1 MSITLTLKLT
11 KTIFDKIV
19 CYEPINSEVLSKL
32 IKSNL
37 LMSSHDFYDNELQQ
51 LEKYKLLL
59 DKKGLIRV
67 EYLRSKG
74 KKYGRVNPKQG
85 LGLHCLRRQIR
96 HSLVKHSM
104 VDIDIVNCH
113 PVLLLQI
120 CQKLGFNCNY
130 LFDYVSNRDDIL
142 KQVIEQY
149 DLEDILEEQYIN
161 TKKDRAKTLFIILL
175 YGGSFNK
182 WLKDNNINGND
193 KPITQFINNLSKQ
206 LETIGDLI
214 LNANP
219 DLVKNIEKCKEEQM
233 KTNYNIKS
241 SVLSHYLQEYENN
254 ILEHIYVF
262 LKDKKVIINNV
273 CALCNDGI
281 MIEKDKYYN
290 GLLDQIIEY
299 LNERTEFKLSLK
311 VKELNEDVL
320 DILDQNL
327 TTEEDVESYEYKK
340 REFEKIHFKVL
351 NPVQYIEIKDNGS
364 FIARSEKKFMA
375 AYRHYSYIEVETNK
389 EQKFINKWMDDKK
402 MRNYKEI
409 DFKPMHILPDNIFNA
424 FHGFNAY
431 NKEENELYDN
441 VDIKETLIYKHLENL
456 CGNDKNV
463 IEYVELWLSRKLKN
477 PSNLTNTALIFKSI
491 EGVGKDLFF
500 NWFGN
505 SIMNEDYYF
514 NDDDIEGIIGKHN
527 TSIIN
532 KILIIIN
539 ETNARATFDISENIK
554 NGITKQTNKIE
565 PKGIDKYSN
574 TNNIGYVF
582 LTNNDN
588 PLKIPP
594 NDRRFVAIEC
604 NNKYAKNDEYFRP
617 LIKQFNDG
625 FYNKAFYNYLI
636 SLKSDDYDFTG
647 LRPETKLYKNI
658 QSLNISPI
666 VYFFEKLIFTLKG
679 KYKKIEY
686 SSSVLFQDYNDFMT
700 ESKYDNKMTAT
711 RFGSLLSTYEECI
724 EKKRK
729 NDGNYY
735 IIDYKKLYKYLV
747 DKNLIE
753 PIDKDF
759 IKE

>member
-1 MSITLTLKLT
+1 MAITLSLKST

-19 CYEPINSEVLSKL
+19 CYEPINTEILSKL
-32 IKSNL
+32 LKSNL
-37 LMSSHDFYDNELQQ
+37 LISSHDFYDNESQQ

-67 EYLRSKG
+67 EYNRSKG

-149 DLEDILEEQYIN
+149 NLEDIQEEQYIN
-161 TKKDRAKTLFIILL
+161 TKKDRAKTLFIVLL

-182 WLKDNNINGND
+182 WLKDNNINSLD
-193 KPITQFINNLSKQ
+193 KPITQYINNLCKQ
-206 LETIGDLI
+206 LEIIGELI
-214 LNANP
+214 FNANP

-281 MIEKDKYYN
+281 MIEKNKYYN

-320 DILDQNL
+320 DILDQHI
-327 TTEEDVESYEYKK
+327 TDEEDVESYEYKK
-340 REFEKIHFKVL
+340 REFEKKHFKVKD
-351 NPVQYIEIKDNGS
+351 PVKYIEIRDNGS
-364 FIARSEKKFMA
+364 LIMRREKDLIT
-375 AYRHYSYIEVETNK
+375 AYREISYMDYETNK
-389 EQKFINKWMDDKK
+389 KQSFINKWINDDL
-402 MRNYKEI
+402 MRKYDQI
-409 DFKPMHILPDNIFNA
+409 DFKPMKTLPDNIYNT
-424 FHGFNAY
+424 FHGFNAD

-441 VDIKETLIYKHLENL
+441 IDIKETLIYKHLQNL
-456 CGNDKNV
+456 CGNDENV
-463 IEYVELWLSRKLKN
+463 IKYVELWLSRKLRN
-477 PSNLTNTALIFKSI
+477 SSHLTNTALIFKSV

-505 SIMNEDYYF
+505 HIMNTDYYF
-514 NDDDIEGIIGKHN
+514 NNDNIDSIMGKHN

-539 ETNARATFDISENIK
+539 ETNAKATFDINENIK
-554 NGITKQTNKIE
+554 NGITKETNEIN
-565 PKGIDKYSN
+565 PKGIDPYPN
-574 TNNIGYVF
+574 TNNIGYIF

-588 PLKIPP
+588 PLKIPHG
-594 NDRRFVAIEC
+594 DRRFVAIEC

-617 LIKQFNDG
+617 LIKEFNDG

-636 SLKSDDYDFTG
+636 KLDSDNYDFTG

-686 SSSVLFQDYNDFMT
+686 SSSILFEDYNNFMT
-700 ESKYDNKMTAT
+700 ESRYENKMTAT
-711 RFGSLLSTYEECI
+711 RFGSLLSTYEECV

-729 NDGNYY
+729 SDGNYY
-735 IIDYKKLYKYLV
+735 VIDYKKLYKYLI